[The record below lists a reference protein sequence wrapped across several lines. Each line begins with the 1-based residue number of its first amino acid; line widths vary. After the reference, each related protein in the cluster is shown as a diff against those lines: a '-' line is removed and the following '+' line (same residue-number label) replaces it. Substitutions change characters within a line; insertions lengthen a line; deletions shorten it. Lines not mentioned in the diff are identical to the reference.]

1 MSATITEQ
9 AAEVS
14 AKAAGRLPA
23 EVSSVFAE
31 SVRQLREQGVPA
43 GAVSAGD
50 TLADFTLPDA
60 TGKQASLSEIVA
72 DGPAVLVFYR
82 GAWCPYCNIALHTY
96 QAELVPRLVDYG
108 ATLVAISP
116 QSPDE
121 SLSQTEKS
129 QLSFTVLSD
138 RGAAV
143 ARSIGIAFEPAAD
156 VLEAQRS
163 LGLDLAAVNASG
175 TPDLP
180 MPTVLVVDRDR
191 TVRFADTHA
200 DYTSRTEVAEIV
212 AALDAL

>member
-14 AKAAGRLPA
+14 LQAAGRLPA

-31 SVRQLREQGVPA
+31 SVRQLREQGTPA
-43 GAVSAGD
+43 GAASAGD
-50 TLADFTLPDA
+50 TLEEFTLPDA
-60 TGKQASLSEIVA
+60 SGRDVSLSELVA
-72 DGPAVLVFYR
+72 EGPAVIVFYR

-96 QAELVPRLVDYG
+96 QAELVPRLDAYG

-138 RGAAV
+138 SGAGV
-143 ARSIGIAFEPAAD
+143 ARSIGIAFEQAAD

-163 LGLDLAAVNASG
+163 LGLDLLAVNASG
-175 TPDLP
+175 TADLP

-191 TVRFADTHA
+191 KVRFADTHA
-200 DYTSRTEVAEIV
+200 DYTSRTEVAEII